1 MMKISFAEALN
12 QALREEMRLDDR
24 VFVIGEDVGQMG
36 GLFKVTAGLVEE
48 FGAGRVID
56 MPISEAAIA
65 GAGVGAAL
73 VGGRPVVEFQF
84 LDFITLGMDQIVNHA
99 AKLRYMTAGAVSVPV
114 VLRAPVGAGVGLG
127 AQHSQSL
134 EAWFVHVPGIRV
146 VMPSSPADA
155 KGLLKGAIRDENPVL
170 FLEHRLLYSQ
180 TGAVDEDDHVIPLGS
195 ADIKRVGKD
204 LTVVATG
211 RTVSLALKAADRLQR
226 EGIDTEIID
235 PRTLKPFDK
244 VTILNSV
251 KKTNRLVVVSDGWR
265 TCGYA
270 AEIIAVVE
278 EECFFDLDVPIQRVC
293 GKDAP
298 MPVAP
303 TLQKEIMV
311 SEDEVFETCRRAG
324 RM

>member
-65 GAGVGAAL
+65 GVGVGAAL